1 MFAYKRAPCLTT
13 NLVTFNGL
21 NILKHSQHDSMVTVK
36 GALASQMKP
45 IAAVIHCHF
54 NLIMKRKTI
63 GFEHTEHWR
72 FEDNCDE
79 MILPKKLV
87 TVHDFYCVPV
97 SAKNRTVKPTLNMAT
112 NPRRCACAFE
122 LVS

>member
-1 MFAYKRAPCLTT
+1 MVKKYIMLQTHTHTHNCVFAYKRAPCLTT

-21 NILKHSQHDSMVTVK
+21 NILTPGQNDSMVTVK
-36 GALASQMKP
+36 AVLASQMKP

-63 GFEHTEHWR
+63 GFERTEHWR
-72 FEDNCDE
+72 FEDNYYE
-79 MILPKKLV
+79 IILPRKLV

-97 SAKNRTVKPTLNMAT
+97 SAKIGLSSPL
-112 NPRRCACAFE
+112 
-122 LVS
+122 

>member
-1 MFAYKRAPCLTT
+1 MSDYT
-13 NLVTFNGL
+13 NLVTFKGL
-21 NILKHSQHDSMVTVK
+21 SILTHSQRDSMVTLK
-36 GALASQMKP
+36 GELASQMKP

-63 GFEHTEHWR
+63 GFEGTEHWR

-79 MILPKKLV
+79 MILPRKLV

-97 SAKNRTVKPTLNMAT
+97 STKLGLSSPL
-112 NPRRCACAFE
+112 
-122 LVS
+122 